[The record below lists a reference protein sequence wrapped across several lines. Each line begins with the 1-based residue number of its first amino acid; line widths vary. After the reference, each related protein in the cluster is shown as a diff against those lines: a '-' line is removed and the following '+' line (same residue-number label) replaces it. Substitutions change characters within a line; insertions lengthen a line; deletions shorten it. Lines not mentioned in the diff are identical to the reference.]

1 MKRNVRP
8 ARRAF
13 TLVELLVVIA
23 IIGVLV
29 SLLLPAVQAAREA
42 ARRAQSS
49 NNLRQI
55 GIALH
60 NGNDSVGNI
69 PPMFG
74 NYPNIRDWNTIYT
87 KGGTGPAWGPLPYLI
102 LPYLEQKAIQDDSII
117 PWSANSPPNGFY
129 PDWSA
134 GKTQP
139 AYNYVIDVYI
149 NHSDPSLPATNEY
162 QGIAHTGYA
171 ANAQVFGRVDRNGSL
186 LGYSW
191 GGQENGGNKI
201 SASFKDGTSNTI
213 MYTEKYAQCDP
224 TRSPAFD
231 WNGTWWDYGWVKD
244 ETWHLGSPFFAC
256 DYAGGSQVYPYAI
269 GIGSKFQAYPD
280 HSGPTCDPALAQ
292 SPRAAGILVLMGDSS
307 VKLVNSSVD
316 STLWWA
322 ACTMNRN
329 EPIPANW

>member
-1 MKRNVRP
+1 MARRNKWTT
-8 ARRAF
+8 RRAF

-29 SLLLPAVQAAREA
+29 ALLLPAVQAAREA
-42 ARRAQSS
+42 ARRSQSS

-60 NGNDSVGNI
+60 NGNDTTGNL

-74 NYPNIRDWNTIYT
+74 NYPNIRDWNPIANV
-87 KGGTGPAWGPLPYLI
+87 GGVGPPWGPLPYLI
-102 LPYLEQKAIQDDSII
+102 LPYLEQKAIIDH
-117 PWSANSPPNGFY
+117 SPIAWGKGSY
-129 PDWSA
+129 PQWDQ
-134 GKTQP
+134 GNP
-139 AYNYVIDVYI
+139 VAYSYALDVYT

-162 QGIAHTGYA
+162 QGIAHSGYA

-186 LGYSW
+186 LGFNW
-191 GGQENGGNKI
+191 GGLGGGGNGGNKI

-231 WNGTWWDYGWVKD
+231 WNGTWWNYGWVTD
-244 ETWHLGSPFFAC
+244 ETWHLGGPFFAC

-280 HSGPTCDPALAQ
+280 PSGPTCDPALAQ
-292 SPRAAGILVLMGDSS
+292 SPRAGGILVLMGDTS
-307 VKLVNSSVD
+307 VKLVNTSVD
-316 STLWWA
+316 SSLWWA
-322 ACTMNRN
+322 ACTMNRG